1 MYALI
6 SAGGFPKPEESLYN
20 ITQGR
25 NKALIDLCGKPMIQ
39 WVLDAL
45 SGSALIDQVI
55 IVGLPSNISLT
66 CKHPLTLIENQG
78 EMIEN
83 IRAGAEEILKQDPTS
98 QITLLISSDIPA
110 ITSEMIDWMV
120 KTVEGQPYDV
130 FYSVVERKV
139 MEKRYPESRRT
150 YTRLKDIEL
159 CGGDV
164 HALRPSI
171 AIRNN
176 PLWDRILAARKNPL
190 KQAWLVGIDTLFFL
204 ITRQMNLEKA
214 AIFLSKKLGIKGKA
228 VVLPFAEMGMDVDKA
243 FQYEIMA
250 NDLCQKKKTHDQ

>member
-6 SAGGFPKPEESLYN
+6 SAGGFPKPDESLYSL
-20 ITQGR
+20 TQGG
-25 NKALIDLCGKPMIQ
+25 NKALLDLCGKPMIQ

-45 SGSALIDQVI
+45 SGSALIDHVFL
-55 IVGLPSNISLT
+55 VGLPSNTPLT
-66 CKHPLTLIENQG
+66 CKYPLTLIENQG
-78 EMIEN
+78 DMIEN
-83 IRAGAEEILKQDPTS
+83 VRAGAEEILKQDPS
-98 QITLLISSDIPA
+98 AQITLLISSDIPA

-139 MEKRYPESRRT
+139 MEKRFPESKRT

-171 AIRNN
+171 ASRNN
-176 PLWDRILAARKNPL
+176 PLWDNILTARKNPL
-190 KQAWLVGIDTLFFL
+190 KQAWLVGIDTLFYF

-214 AIFLSKKLGIKGKA
+214 ATFLSKKLGIKGKA
-228 VVLPFAEMGMDVDKA
+228 VVLPFAEMGMDVDKT
-243 FQYEIMA
+243 FQYEIILK
-250 NDLCQKKKTHDQ
+250 DLCQKKEIT